1 MGVGKAIL
9 LAVGDIAV
17 MTYSPKWETIVQRI
31 RGKDSVFKKVSST
44 LNGADIVF
52 GQLEIPLTDRSPSFS
67 LPQARRADYARTETA
82 YELKRAGFNVISF
95 ASNHCMDW
103 GVEVFFDTIR
113 ALEEAGLKVVGVGEN
128 LEEAR
133 KPVFIE
139 AKGNRVAFLSYNSIL
154 PMGYWAT
161 ENRPGCA
168 PLRVFTFYEQIEH
181 DQPGTPCRIH
191 TFPYREDLQAMI
203 DCIKSA
209 KSRADVVI
217 LSLHWGIHF
226 VPAVIADYQR
236 EVARIAVDSGADLI
250 VGHHSHILKPIEV
263 YKGKVI
269 FYSLGNFATDLPFTR
284 QMLQERGFEE
294 IRQLNPEWLPD
305 PEHLYNFPPNAE
317 KSIIAKCEISNGT
330 ITKVSFLPV
339 YINRR
344 TAVPE
349 ILKMEDERF
358 NEVVKY
364 MEEITQSQGL
374 DTKFEVAEEEVVVI

>member
-1 MGVGKAIL
+1 
-9 LAVGDIAV
+9 
-17 MTYSPKWETIVQRI
+17 
-31 RGKDSVFKKVSST
+31 
-44 LNGADIVF
+44 
-52 GQLEIPLTDRSPSFS
+52 
-67 LPQARRADYARTETA
+67 
-82 YELKRAGFNVISF
+82 
-95 ASNHCMDW
+95 
-103 GVEVFFDTIR
+103 
-113 ALEEAGLKVVGVGEN
+113 
-128 LEEAR
+128 
-133 KPVFIE
+133 
-139 AKGNRVAFLSYNSIL
+139 
-154 PMGYWAT
+154 
-161 ENRPGCA
+161 
-168 PLRVFTFYEQIEH
+168 
-181 DQPGTPCRIH
+181 
-191 TFPYREDLQAMI
+191 MI

-250 VGHHSHILKPIEV
+250 VGHHPHILKPIEV

-330 ITKVSFLPV
+330 ITKFSFLPV

-374 DTKFEVAEEEVVVI
+374 DTKFEVAEEEVVI